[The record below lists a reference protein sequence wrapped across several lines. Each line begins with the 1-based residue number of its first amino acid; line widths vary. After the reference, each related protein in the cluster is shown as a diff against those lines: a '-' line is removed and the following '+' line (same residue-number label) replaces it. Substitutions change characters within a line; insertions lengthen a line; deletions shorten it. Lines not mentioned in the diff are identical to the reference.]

1 MRYTTSL
8 SLVAASAAL
17 LAPAGPD
24 PAGPVTDVHP
34 RLPAAAE
41 LAAGPGNAV
50 ASRGGAL
57 PPRSGPAFRDRD
69 RGRER
74 PVLGRRGAR
83 EDPDVRGDRGG
94 HGDRVAA
101 ADLLAETRH
110 CTPVS
115 HGRYRSDAGARADIP
130 VCGRHGAVFWK
141 ADMDIDCDG
150 RAGRHCNRRTDPRF
164 TRSTAFQGTDGH
176 RLDAEK
182 VPYIVVPG
190 PSRIWDHRADGV
202 RGGSV
207 AAVIHGDRVQYA
219 VVGDTGPSDIIGE
232 ASYAAAKGLGIRPDP
247 RGGGTDG
254 EVTYVVFPD
263 SVVTP
268 LDDRGATAERG
279 EELARRFLRRP
290 GGGTKPAAA
299 PAASAPRRR

>member
-1 MRYTTSL
+1 VRYTTSL

-24 PAGPVTDVHP
+24 PAGPVPDV
-34 RLPAAAE
+34 RLRPPAAAE
-41 LAAGPGNAV
+41 PATGPGGTA
-50 ASRGGAL
+50 ASRGGVL
-57 PPRSGPAFRDRD
+57 PPRSGPAFRDRG

-74 PVLGRRGAR
+74 PVLGRGGAR
-83 EDPDVRGDRGG
+83 GRPGASGEPADREG
-94 HGDRVAA
+94 RVAA
-101 ADLLAETRH
+101 ADLLAGTRH
-110 CTPVS
+110 CTPLS

-130 VCGRHGAVFWK
+130 VCGGHGAVFWK

-164 TRSTAFQGTDGH
+164 TRSTAFEGGDGH

-190 PSRIWDHRADGV
+190 PSRIWNHRTAGI

-207 AAVIHGDRVQYA
+207 AAVVHGDRVQYA
-219 VVGDTGPSDIIGE
+219 VVGDTGPGDIIGE
-232 ASYAAAKGLGIRPDP
+232 ASYAAAEGLGIPPDP
-247 RGGGTDG
+247 RGGGTDD
-254 EVTYVVFPD
+254 EVTYVVFPG

-268 LDDRGATAERG
+268 LDDRAATARRG
-279 EELARRFLRRP
+279 EELARRFLRRA
-290 GGGTKPAAA
+290 GGGSEPATA
-299 PAASAPRRR
+299 PSASAPHRR